1 MKLVKAVIRP
11 HKLDPVHEALVAIGV
26 ASLTAGEVKAFDRQ
40 MQHAEIHRGT
50 QYSIAFMPMVEI
62 EAAVADDM
70 VEKAVETIREKAVTG
85 APGDGRIL
93 VCDIAG
99 AMRIHTQETGDSAL

>member
-11 HKLDPVHEALVAIGV
+11 HKLDPVHEALVAVGV
-26 ASLTAGEVKAFDRQ
+26 ARLTASEVKAFDRQ
-40 MQHAEIHRGT
+40 MQHAEIHRGA

-62 EAAVADDM
+62 EATVDDDM
-70 VEKAVETIREKAVTG
+70 VEKAVDTIREKAATDK
-85 APGDGRIL
+85 PGDGGIL

-99 AMRIHTQETGDSAL
+99 AMRIDT